1 MPDENLAARSVRWQ
15 ERWVTPVLLVL
26 GLLAA
31 LLSAAV
37 GAVPWYVGGPIAALC
52 GVALFQWRQRMAV
65 IILVAAAAVL
75 SMFAAPV
82 PSEAAGANAV
92 SYQIDLVFDD
102 GGTASGSFVF
112 DPDIPC
118 KILSCWTSGAYSQI
132 SITVSPWGTG
142 TCASQ
147 FPDPRTYTEANL
159 SNTTK
164 EDWLAF
170 APSLNFDIVF
180 ATPLGAAGP
189 VGVSTLTVEFSGAG
203 CTRYAVSGTAVG
215 SLVNPATT
223 TTEAATTTTE
233 AATTTTEAATTT
245 TDATTTTTDATTTTT
260 DATTTTTDAATSTTS
275 TDATTTIPLVLPAT
289 GDPAA
294 ITALLGAFAIGLG
307 VAAILATRRRTA

>member
-52 GVALFQWRQRMAV
+52 GVALFQWRQRMAA

-75 SMFAAPV
+75 SMFAASV

-92 SYQIDLVFDD
+92 SYQIDIVFDD

-118 KILSCWTSGAYSQI
+118 EILSCWVSGAYSQI
-132 SITVSPWGTG
+132 SITVSGWGQVTG

-189 VGVSTLTVEFSGAG
+189 VGVSTETVEFSGAG

-215 SLVNPATT
+215 SLVNPASTT
-223 TTEAATTTTE
+223 TD
-233 AATTTTEAATTT
+233 AATTT
-245 TDATTTTTDATTTTT
+245 TDAA
-260 DATTTTTDAATSTTS
+260 TTTTDAATTT
-275 TDATTTIPLVLPAT
+275 TDAATTTTDAATTTTDAATTTTIPLVLPAT
-289 GDPAA
+289 GDSAA
-294 ITALLGAFAIGLG
+294 ITALLGAFAVGLG
-307 VAAILATRRRTA
+307 VAAILATRRRTATRTR